1 MELGEIIVTF
11 FMAYL
16 AGYEATKIVSHFIIN
31 RAKDLAAKEAEKV
44 QDYVLNKSRYFY
56 IEEVNSSSGKMLLVY
71 DYLTKEFVTQGI
83 TKDELKEKLSVEYGD
98 KDLYFVKNDSN

>member
-16 AGYEATKIVSHFIIN
+16 AGYVATKIVSHFIIN

-83 TKDELKEKLSVEYGD
+83 TKDELKEKLSVEYGN

>member
-11 FMAYL
+11 FMAYA
-16 AGYEATKIVSHFIIN
+16 AGYIATKIVSHFIIN

-83 TKDELKEKLSVEYGD
+83 TKDELKEKLSIEYGD
-98 KDLYFVKNDSN
+98 KDLYFVKNDGN